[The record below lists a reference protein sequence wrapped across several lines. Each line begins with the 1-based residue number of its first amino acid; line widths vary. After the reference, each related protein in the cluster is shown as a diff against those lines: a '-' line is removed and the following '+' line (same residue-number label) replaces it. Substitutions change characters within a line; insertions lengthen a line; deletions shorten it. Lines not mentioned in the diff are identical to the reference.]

1 MASYSEPDAA
11 MKAADW
17 RFDPDGEAFY
27 DRNDIPLDYG
37 ELMALVPGTTEDEFA
52 AWAEAKGARIRAA
65 RSRCGASLL
74 ELLISL
80 SIVGGL
86 AGLILTAA
94 MMVLNRAM
102 HILD

>member
-1 MASYSEPDAA
+1 MRKLRRQA
-11 MKAADW
+11 
-17 RFDPDGEAFY
+17 
-27 DRNDIPLDYG
+27 
-37 ELMALVPGTTEDEFA
+37 GTL
-52 AWAEAKGARIRAA
+52 I
-65 RSRCGASLL
+65 

-80 SIVGGL
+80 TIIGGL